1 MGRRCASGSTV
12 PDHAYL
18 PPQPGSLVPH
28 VGTYRRVLPVD
39 LERMFENALDWEH
52 LPHLHASSFG
62 SLTLCEASAWGW
74 RARVT
79 NGAGAESEIELR
91 LDRRQ
96 RRWVTR
102 NLSGANAGAEIW
114 TYCIERGAREIEIFV
129 DFFVPG
135 VPEEAREK
143 VGRAY
148 ARAYEVLYDE
158 DVDMMV
164 QRHRAL
170 DERVEGVSRDP
181 GELLLGEAATLDL
194 PSTVHFAGRAL
205 IVDRVEG
212 EYVVYPARCPHM
224 LAPLEGVRLQGF
236 EVRCPW
242 HGYTFDVRSGRC
254 VTGQAC
260 QLKAH
265 ASVEVRGAAV
275 FLALR

>member
-1 MGRRCASGSTV
+1 M

-18 PPQPGSLVPH
+18 PPQPGSVVPH

-62 SLTLCEASAWGW
+62 SLTLCEAGAWGW
-74 RARVT
+74 RARLT
-79 NGAGAESEIELR
+79 NATGVESEIELR

-102 NLSGANAGAEIW
+102 NLAGPNVGAEIW
-114 TYCIERGAREIEIFV
+114 TYCIERGAREIEIFI

-135 VPEEAREK
+135 VPEDAREK

-148 ARAYEVLYDE
+148 AKAYEVLYDE
-158 DVDMMV
+158 DVEMMV

-170 DERVEGVSRDP
+170 DERVEGVSR
-181 GELLLGEAATLDL
+181 ELDEVCLGLAAELDL
-194 PSTVHFAGRAL
+194 PSTVQFAGRTL
-205 IVDRVEG
+205 IIDCIED

-224 LAPLEGVRLQGF
+224 LAPLQGVSLHGF

-242 HGYTFDVRSGRC
+242 HGYRFDVRNGRC
-254 VTGQAC
+254 LSGQAC
-260 QLKAH
+260 QLKAPCFIQMRQGVLYLV
-265 ASVEVRGAAV
+265 ADS
-275 FLALR
+275 